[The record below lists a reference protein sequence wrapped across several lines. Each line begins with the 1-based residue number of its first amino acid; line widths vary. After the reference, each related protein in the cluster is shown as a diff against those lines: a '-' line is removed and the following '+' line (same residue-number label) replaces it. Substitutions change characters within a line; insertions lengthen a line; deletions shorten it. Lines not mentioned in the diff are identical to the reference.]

1 MGKTIGIDLGTTN
14 SVVSFFD
21 KGKGKIILTT
31 EGDRLLPSVIGFTKN
46 GERLVGSP
54 AKSQI
59 VTNPLNTVH
68 SVKRLMGK
76 KFSEVKNE
84 INKFAFKIIQGK
96 NDTIKVQIEDI
107 FLSPE
112 ELSAMIL
119 QKLKKI
125 AETYLEEE
133 VTDTVITVPAYFN
146 DSQRQATKDA
156 GRIAGLNV
164 LRIINEPTAASLS
177 YSLNLSKEKMSV
189 LVYDFGGGTID
200 ISILEI
206 ENDIIKV
213 LSTAGDTNLGGNDL
227 DELLSSLFINEIKDE
242 YGIDLTSNKMA
253 VQRLTDAAE
262 NAKKE
267 LSGMDA
273 CEINLPFIADSKN
286 GPIHFL
292 KYITRDEFEQLIKTK
307 IDSTIE
313 ICKQALISAKK
324 QTAEMNEILL
334 VGGTTR
340 IPLVQKKVKDLFGKE
355 PNKKINPDE
364 IVSIGASIQGSIV
377 KGKSKDILL
386 LDVIPLSLG
395 VKTFGGTFTKIIKAN
410 TVIPIKKSMVFSTA
424 EDNQR
429 EVEINIYQGERE
441 IAEKNKLLGKFI
453 LMGIPQAPKGVPR
466 IEVSFSID
474 MNGILKVTAMDLSTE
489 LSKEIDVTQSGL
501 LKEEEIEKLQKE
513 AEKFRDIDR
522 EQNKL
527 ISQKNKL
534 LNYAYILEKQL
545 KNLVLNKRIKDLCNA
560 LISRTK
566 DEIRKNNPKK
576 LDQLMLEL
584 EEMKKDIEIADS
596 KSHES
601 SNTEVKLNRKDPDTK
616 ELKVIPKK
624 KDDTQPLK
632 GFVN

>member
-545 KNLVLNKRIKDLCNA
+545 KNLV
-560 LISRTK
+560 
-566 DEIRKNNPKK
+566 
-576 LDQLMLEL
+576 
-584 EEMKKDIEIADS
+584 EIADS

>member
-14 SVVSFFD
+14 SVVSYFE
-21 KGKGKIILTT
+21 KNKGKIILTN

-46 GERLVGSP
+46 GERLVGGP

-68 SVKRLMGK
+68 SIKRFMGK
-76 KFSEVKNE
+76 KFSEIKHE
-84 INKFAFKIIQGK
+84 IDKFAFKIIQGK
-96 NDTIKVQIEDI
+96 DDSIKVQIEDLT
-107 FLSPE
+107 LSPE

-119 QKLKKI
+119 QKLKDI
-125 AETYLEEE
+125 AEAYLEESI
-133 VTDTVITVPAYFN
+133 TDVVITVPAYFD

-164 LRIINEPTAASLS
+164 VRIINEPTAASLS
-177 YSLNLSKEKMSV
+177 FSLNLSKEKTN
-189 LVYDFGGGTID
+189 LIVYDFGGGTID
-200 ISILEI
+200 ISVLVVES
-206 ENDIIKV
+206 DIIKV
-213 LSTAGDTNLGGNDL
+213 LSTAGNTSLGGNDL
-227 DELLSSLFINEIKDE
+227 DEILSNLFISEIKDE
-242 YGIDLTSNKMA
+242 YEIDLTSNKMA
-253 VQRLTDAAE
+253 VQRLMDAAE

-292 KYITRDEFEQLIKTK
+292 KYITRDEFEQLIDKRVE
-307 IDSTIE
+307 STIE
-313 ICKQALISAKK
+313 ICKKALSSAKLK
-324 QTAEMNEILL
+324 IEEIDEVLL

-340 IPLVQKKVKDLFGKE
+340 IPLVQKKVKKYFGKE

-364 IVSIGASIQGSIV
+364 IVSIGAAIQGSIA

-395 VKTFGGTFTKIIKAN
+395 VKTFGGAFTKIIKAN

-429 EVEINIYQGERE
+429 EVEIKVYQGERE
-441 IAEKNKLLGKFI
+441 IAEKNKMLGKFI
-453 LMGIPQAPKGVPR
+453 LMGIPLAPKGIPR

-474 MNGILKVTAMDLSTE
+474 MNGILTVTAMDLSTE
-489 LSKEIDVTQSGL
+489 LSKEINVTQSGL
-501 LKEEEIEKLQKE
+501 LKEEDIEKLKQDAETFQDADKEQK
-513 AEKFRDIDR
+513 KIV
-522 EQNKL
+522 QV
-527 ISQKNKL
+527 KNKA

-545 KNLVLNKRIKDLCNA
+545 EHLVLNKKIKDVCRA
-560 LISRTK
+560 LIKKTK
-566 DEIRKNNPKK
+566 AEIEKNNPEK
-576 LDQLMLEL
+576 LNEFMAEL
-584 EEMKKDIEIADS
+584 EEMRKDFEIIANNSSDS
-596 KSHES
+596 S
-601 SNTEVKLNRKDPDTK
+601 SNKRQKDPDTK
-616 ELKVIPKK
+616 ELKTINRKR

-632 GFVN
+632 DLLK

>member
-84 INKFAFKIIQGK
+84 IDKFAFKIIQGK
-96 NDTIKVQIEDI
+96 NDTVKVQIEDI

-177 YSLNLSKEKMSV
+177 YSLNLSKEKTSI

-227 DELLSSLFINEIKDE
+227 DELLSNLFISEIKDE

-292 KYITRDEFEQLIKTK
+292 KYITRDEFEQLINVK
-307 IDSTIE
+307 IDTTIE

-429 EVEINIYQGERE
+429 EVEINIFQGERA

-453 LMGIPQAPKGVPR
+453 LMGIPQAPKGMPR

-534 LNYAYILEKQL
+534 LNYAYVLEKQL
-545 KNLVLNKRIKDLCNA
+545 KNLVLNKKIKDLCKA

-584 EEMKKDIEIADS
+584 EEMKKDVEIADN
-596 KSHES
+596 KSPES
-601 SNTEVKLNRKDPDTK
+601 SNTEVKLNGKDPDTK
-616 ELKVIPKK
+616 ELKVIKK